1 MVSRHYPPDVFDS
14 FTLVAATADLDDER
28 AARGVADLVEFRM
41 DLAADPV
48 EQLAAYGGE
57 LPLLV
62 TNRPA
67 WEGGEADGSSEAA
80 EAARL
85 ETLDAAIGNDAV
97 EAVDIELA
105 ALRRSERAVA
115 VAAAAESQEVDVV
128 VSVHDFAGTPSE
140 RAMASLLSA
149 AASAGDVGKLA
160 VTAAGRD
167 DALALLSA
175 TNAVDAA
182 GERVATMAMG
192 EAGRHT
198 RAVAPVYGSKIGYAP
213 VHAEDATAPGQY
225 DLETLA
231 ELVGQLRSR

>member
-1 MVSRHYPPDVFDS
+1 MFDS
-14 FTLVAATADLDDER
+14 FTLVAATADLADER

-48 EQLAAYGGE
+48 EQLAAYDGD

-67 WEGGEADGSSEAA
+67 WEGGETDGSSEAA
-80 EAARL
+80 ETARL
-85 ETLDAAIGNDAV
+85 DALDAALGNDAV
-97 EAVDIELA
+97 AAVDLELA

-115 VAAAAESQEVDVV
+115 VAEAAESLGVAVV
-128 VSVHDFAGTPSE
+128 VSVHDFERTPSE
-140 RAMASLLSA
+140 RTMAALLSA

-160 VTAAGRD
+160 VTATDRE

-175 TNAVDAA
+175 THAVDAA
-182 GERVATMAMG
+182 GEHVATMAMG
-192 EAGRHT
+192 EVGRHT
-198 RAVAPVYGSKIGYAP
+198 RAVAPLYGSKIGYAP
-213 VHAEDATAPGQY
+213 VHAEEATAPGQY

-231 ELVGQLRSR
+231 ELVTRLRSR

>member
-1 MVSRHYPPDVFDS
+1 MFDS
-14 FTLVAATADLDDER
+14 FTLVAATADLADER

-41 DLAADPV
+41 DLAADPLD
-48 EQLAAYGGE
+48 QLAAYDGD

-67 WEGGEADGSSEAA
+67 WEGGDADGSTDEAETARLDALEAA
-80 EAARL
+80 LGDESV
-85 ETLDAAIGNDAV
+85 AAIDL
-97 EAVDIELA
+97 ELA
-105 ALRRSERAVA
+105 ALRRDERAVA
-115 VAAAAESQEVDVV
+115 VAEEAESLGVEVV
-128 VSVHDFAGTPSE
+128 VSVHDFEKTPSE
-140 RAMASLLSA
+140 RAMVSLLSA

-160 VTAAGRD
+160 VTAQDRE

-175 TNAVDAA
+175 THVADAA

-198 RAVAPVYGSKIGYAP
+198 RAVAPTYGSKIGYAP
-213 VHAEDATAPGQY
+213 VHAADATAPGQY

-231 ELVGQLRSR
+231 ELVARLRSQ

>member
-1 MVSRHYPPDVFDS
+1 VFDS

-41 DLAADPV
+41 DLAADPAG
-48 EQLAAYGGE
+48 QLAAYDGE

-67 WEGGEADGSSEAA
+67 WEGGEADGGDAAA

-85 ETLDAAIGNDAV
+85 DALDAALEH
-97 EAVDIELA
+97 EAVGAVDLELA
-105 ALRRSERAVA
+105 ALRRDDRAVA
-115 VAAAAESQEVDVV
+115 VAEAAASRGVEVV

-160 VTAAGRD
+160 VTAESRA

-175 TNAVDAA
+175 THAVDAA
-182 GERVATMAMG
+182 GHRVATMAMG

-213 VHAEDATAPGQY
+213 VRADDATAPGQY

-231 ELVGQLRSR
+231 ALVARLRSR

>member
-1 MVSRHYPPDVFDS
+1 MVPRSHSPTVFDS
-14 FTLVAATADLDDER
+14 FTLVAATADLADER

-41 DLAADPV
+41 DLAADPLD
-48 EQLAAYGGE
+48 QLAAYDGE

-67 WEGGEADGSSEAA
+67 WEGGEADGSDAA
-80 EAARL
+80 AAARL
-85 ETLDAAIGNDAV
+85 DALEAALGNDAV
-97 EAVDIELA
+97 AAVDLELA

-115 VAAAAESQEVDVV
+115 VADEADALGISVV
-128 VSVHDFAGTPSE
+128 VSVHDFERTPSE
-140 RAMASLLSA
+140 RAMGSLLSA

-160 VTAAGRD
+160 VTATDRE

-175 TNAVDAA
+175 THAADAA

-213 VHAEDATAPGQY
+213 VHAADATAPGQY

-231 ELVGQLRSR
+231 GLVDRLRSQ

>member
-1 MVSRHYPPDVFDS
+1 MFDS
-14 FTLVAATADLDDER
+14 FTLVAATADLADER

-41 DLAADPV
+41 DLATAPA
-48 EQLAAYGGE
+48 EQLARYDGE

-67 WEGGEADGSSEAA
+67 WEGGEADGSD
-80 EAARL
+80 AARL
-85 ETLDAAIGNDAV
+85 DALAAALEHEAV

-105 ALRRSERAVA
+105 ALRRSDRAVG
-115 VAAAAESQEVDVV
+115 VAETAARRGVDVV
-128 VSVHDFAGTPSE
+128 VSVHDFGGTPSE
-140 RAMASLLSA
+140 RAMVSLLSA

-160 VTAAGRD
+160 VTAADRG
-167 DALALLSA
+167 DALSLLSA
-175 TNAVDAA
+175 THTVDAA

-198 RAVAPVYGSKIGYAP
+198 RAVAPLYGSKIGYAP
-213 VHAEDATAPGQY
+213 VHAEEATAPGQY

-231 ELVGQLRSR
+231 DLVGQLRSQ

>member
-1 MVSRHYPPDVFDS
+1 MCPRAQHPPVFDS
-14 FTLVAATADLDDER
+14 FTLVAATADLADER

-41 DLAADPV
+41 DLATDPLG
-48 EQLAAYGGE
+48 QLAAYDGD

-67 WEGGEADGSSEAA
+67 WEGGEADGASADAETARLDALEAA
-80 EAARL
+80 L
-85 ETLDAAIGNDAV
+85 GNESVA
-97 EAVDIELA
+97 AVDLELA
-105 ALRRSERAVA
+105 ALRRDERAVS
-115 VAAAAESQEVDVV
+115 VAEAAESLGVQVV

-160 VTAAGRD
+160 VTAHDRA

-175 TNAVDAA
+175 THAADAA
-182 GERVATMAMG
+182 GYAVATMAMG

-198 RAVAPVYGSKIGYAP
+198 RAVAPTYGSKIGYAP
-213 VHAEDATAPGQY
+213 VHAEEATAPGQY

-231 ELVGQLRSR
+231 ELVDGLRSQ

>member
-1 MVSRHYPPDVFDS
+1 MFDS
-14 FTLVAATADLDDER
+14 FTLVAATADLADER

-41 DLAADPV
+41 DLAPDPV
-48 EQLAAYGGE
+48 EQLAAYDGD

-67 WEGGEADGSSEAA
+67 WEGGEAEGSDDAA

-85 ETLDAAIGNDAV
+85 DALDAALGNDAV
-97 EAVDIELA
+97 AAVDLELA

-115 VAAAAESQEVDVV
+115 VAEEAESLGVEVV
-128 VSVHDFAGTPSE
+128 VSVHDFERTPSE
-140 RAMASLLSA
+140 RTMVSLLSA
-149 AASAGDVGKLA
+149 ATSAGDVGKLA
-160 VTAAGRD
+160 VTAEDRE
-167 DALALLSA
+167 DALALLAA
-175 TNAVDAA
+175 THTVDAA

-198 RAVAPVYGSKIGYAP
+198 RAVAPIYGSKIGYAP

-225 DLETLA
+225 DLATLG

>member
-1 MVSRHYPPDVFDS
+1 VFDS
-14 FTLVAATADLDDER
+14 FTLVAATADLADER
-28 AARGVADLVEFRM
+28 AARGLADLVEFRM
-41 DLAADPV
+41 DLAADPL
-48 EQLAAYGGE
+48 EQLAAYDGE

-67 WEGGEADGSSEAA
+67 WEGGEADGSDAAA

-85 ETLDAAIGNDAV
+85 DALEATLGNDAV
-97 EAVDIELA
+97 AAVDIELA
-105 ALRRSERAVA
+105 ALRRSDRAAAVA
-115 VAAAAESQEVDVV
+115 EEADALGVEVV
-128 VSVHDFAGTPSE
+128 VSVHDFERTPSE
-140 RAMASLLSA
+140 RAMRSLLSA

-160 VTAAGRD
+160 VTATDRE

-175 TNAVDAA
+175 THAADAA

-225 DLETLA
+225 DLATLA
-231 ELVGQLRSR
+231 ELVDRLRSQ

>member
-1 MVSRHYPPDVFDS
+1 MVPRHYLLPVFDS
-14 FTLVAATADLDDER
+14 FTLVTATADLADER

-41 DLAADPV
+41 DLASDPAA
-48 EQLAAYGGE
+48 QLAAYDGD

-67 WEGGEADGSSEAA
+67 WEGGEVDGSDAAAESARLDALEAA
-80 EAARL
+80 L
-85 ETLDAAIGNDAV
+85 GNDAV
-97 EAVDIELA
+97 AAVDIELA

-115 VAAAAESQEVDVV
+115 VAETAASRGVEVV

-140 RAMASLLSA
+140 RAMVSLLSA

-160 VTAAGRD
+160 VTATDRE

-175 TNAVDAA
+175 THTVDAA
-182 GERVATMAMG
+182 GYAVATMAMG

-231 ELVGQLRSR
+231 ELVGRLQSG

>member
-48 EQLAAYGGE
+48 EQLAAYDGD
-57 LPLLV
+57 LPLLA

-67 WEGGEADGSSEAA
+67 WEGGEVDGSTEAA
-80 EAARL
+80 EAPRL
-85 ETLDAAIGNDAV
+85 ETLEAALGNDAV
-97 EAVDIELA
+97 EAVDLELA
-105 ALRRSERAVA
+105 ALRRDGRAVE
-115 VAAAAESQEVDVV
+115 VAEEADRLGVDVV
-128 VSVHDFAGTPSE
+128 VSVHDFSGTPSE
-140 RAMASLLSA
+140 RAMTSLLSA

-160 VTAAGRD
+160 VTAEDRE

-175 TNAVDAA
+175 THTVDAA

-192 EAGRHT
+192 DAGRHT

-225 DLETLA
+225 DLETLD
-231 ELVGQLRSR
+231 ELVGQLRSH